1 MLSWMRVTC
10 TVPRIRLY
18 LQFGTQN
25 AKMWRKKCSEPLPF
39 GEMRRTS
46 KSTRSKGLNALYGS
60 AIITG
65 WHQLGISGTIT
76 AKSWTFKSDCIYVR
90 WSLQKGNLS
99 NGVSL
104 RSDCQHRLWSV
115 KGTICCERMW
125 RHGESTMSIESTWC
139 IRTCQCST
147 SRKTATAGCWSAV
160 SMLYASPRRKRSLSL
175 WSRHLKETASQLS
188 NHSTRILKE
197 RPTRQ

>member
-10 TVPRIRLY
+10 MVPRTRLY

-25 AKMWRKKCSEPLPF
+25 AKMWRKKCSELSPF

-60 AIITG
+60 ATTTG
-65 WHQLGISGTIT
+65 WQQLGISGTTT
-76 AKSWTFKSDCIYVR
+76 AKSWTSKSDCIYVR
-90 WSLQKGNLS
+90 WSLQRDSLS

-104 RSDCQHRLWSV
+104 RSDCQHRLWSA

-125 RHGESTMSIESTWC
+125 RHGESTMSIGSTWW
-139 IRTCQCST
+139 IRTCLCSA
-147 SRKTATAGCWSAV
+147 SRKTAIAGCWSAV
-160 SMLYASPRRKRSLSL
+160 SMLYARTRKKRSLSL
-175 WSRHLKETASQLS
+175 WSRHLKETASQLL
-188 NHSTRILKE
+188 NHSTKISKE